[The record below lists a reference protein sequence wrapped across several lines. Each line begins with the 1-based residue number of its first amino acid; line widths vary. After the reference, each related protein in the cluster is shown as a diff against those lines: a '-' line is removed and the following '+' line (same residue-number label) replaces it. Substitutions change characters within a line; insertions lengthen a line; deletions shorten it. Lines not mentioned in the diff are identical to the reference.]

1 MAALAVLLAVLLTAA
16 VLLALRARARGRE
29 ARAQAAEAAERARE
43 ATLVAAVARRLLHHG
58 ALAPQLGWIAARVA
72 EALGA
77 DHARIEFASVPS
89 ERPGERT
96 VRLPLEDKSAWLYVT
111 GGADPARVA
120 EPLAGIMDVAL
131 ERQRLE
137 ARAEAAVRGNVAKTA
152 VLHVVA
158 HDLRPLVHAVADAV
172 AELSARDEHEQDVTA
187 RGRGSRA
194 PSGAGDRDI
203 PAGVRHAVVRAAR
216 LVDDLVD
223 LSRLESGT
231 LRTSPGRV
239 DLHEVVAAAAEHA
252 RAARGEHPIDLEL
265 PADLPAVNADRAQ
278 LERVFGNLLENAV
291 RFSPPDAPVR
301 VTGGTAGGRAT
312 VRVIDYGPGI
322 PASQRARVFE
332 PFFQGRP
339 SDEGGGLGLALS
351 LGLVEANRGR
361 LVLQSGPDGDTAFAV
376 SLPLA
381 GEPG

>member
-1 MAALAVLLAVLLTAA
+1 MAALAALLAVLLAAA
-16 VLLALRARARGRE
+16 VLLALRGRARGRE
-29 ARAQAAEAAERARE
+29 ARTQAAEAAERARE

-77 DHARIEFASVPS
+77 ESARIVFASVPS
-89 ERPGERT
+89 ARRGERV
-96 VRLPLEDKSAWLYVT
+96 VRLPLESQTAWLYAT

-120 EPLAGIMDVAL
+120 EPLASIMDVAL
-131 ERQRLE
+131 ERQRLDALE
-137 ARAEAAVRGNVAKTA
+137 VRAQAALRGNLAKTA

-158 HDLRPLVHAVADAV
+158 HDLRPLVHAVADA
-172 AELSARDEHEQDVTA
+172 AAALPERDEQGLA
-187 RGRGSRA
+187 LRS
-194 PSGAGDRDI
+194 
-203 PAGVRHAVVRAAR
+203 AVVRAAR

-223 LSRLESGT
+223 LSRLEAGT
-231 LRTSPGRV
+231 LRTSPDRI
-239 DLHEVVAAAAEHA
+239 DLHEVVARAADHA
-252 RAARGEHPIDLEL
+252 LAARGEHPIDVEL
-265 PADLPAVNADRAQ
+265 PADLPDVTADRGQ

-301 VTGGTAGGRAT
+301 VTGGAAGGRAT
-312 VRVIDYGPGI
+312 VRVIDRGPGI
-322 PASQRARVFE
+322 PAGQRARVFE

-351 LGLVEANRGR
+351 LGFVEANGGR
-361 LVLQSGPDGDTAFAV
+361 LVLQSGADGETAFAV

-381 GEPG
+381 